1 MKRKFLKY
9 LLYFICL
16 FFVVLIF
23 SNSQSKEFIKVSFL
37 DVGQG
42 DGTLINFSNQ
52 KIVLIDGGP
61 DNLLLR
67 SMGGE
72 LPFYKKKI
80 DAIVISHFH
89 NDHIA
94 GLIEVFRRYK
104 VDLLIYGR
112 GLKQFYPNTV
122 LIDEARK
129 QGTKI
134 IELDKS
140 LSISLA
146 PACNLELIHPKEF
159 TIDNDNDSVIAKLS
173 CRHFSFLASGDN
185 EQEIEKAMVEK
196 RANVSAQLFK
206 ASHHG
211 SKTSNTSD
219 FLSLIRPSLIVISA
233 SLDNSFGHPSPEV
246 IKSILDLG
254 IEYREISKEGT
265 ISILEVF

>member
-1 MKRKFLKY
+1 MKRNFLKY
-9 LLYFICL
+9 LLYFFSL
-16 FFVVLIF
+16 LSLVLILL
-23 SNSQSKEFIKVSFL
+23 NSPTRDFIKVSFL

-42 DGTLINFSNQ
+42 DATLVNFSNQ
-52 KIVLIDGGP
+52 KIILIDGGP

-80 DAIVISHFH
+80 DAVIISHFH
-89 NDHIA
+89 NDHIT

-104 VDLLIYGR
+104 VGVLIYGR
-112 GLKQFYPNTV
+112 SLKQFYPNSV
-122 LIDEARK
+122 LLDEARK

-134 IELDKS
+134 IELDKN
-140 LSISLA
+140 LNINLA
-146 PACNLELIHPKEF
+146 PSCNLELIHPKEF

-185 EQEIEKAMVEK
+185 ELAVERAMVEK

-219 FLSLIRPSLIVISA
+219 FLSLIQPSLIIISA
-233 SLDNSFGHPSPEV
+233 SSNNSFGHPSPEV

-254 IEYREISKEGT
+254 IKYREISKEGT
-265 ISILEVF
+265 ISVLEVF